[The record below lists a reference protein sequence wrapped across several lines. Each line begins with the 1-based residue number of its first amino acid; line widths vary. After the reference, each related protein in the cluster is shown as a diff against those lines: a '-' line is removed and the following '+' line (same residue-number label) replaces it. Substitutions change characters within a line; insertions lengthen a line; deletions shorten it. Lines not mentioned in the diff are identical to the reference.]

1 MNWIEKH
8 MKGIVMFSAVFIAL
22 LFILLEIG
30 RAVKTPNTRRESGGA
45 IADDA
50 VKDSAAQSGYTSV
63 LSDVMYSQLTP
74 EEKALY
80 VMISEGVLRIK
91 KEANESGAY
100 PLEEIRYEY
109 GKLSGYSINRALS
122 AFLSE
127 NPDVFWISNT
137 YTYVYGADSTVLN
150 LQSYVSADTCA
161 SMAQE
166 LIDVLHTFIANL
178 GNSIDEYRREKYI
191 FDFITDR
198 CSYDSAAVNGG
209 ESWTTYTIYGALVE
223 GKAVCEGYARAA
235 VKLFNLCGIDSVIVN
250 GYLSGVSSESGNTH
264 MWNLVKIEGDWY
276 HLDITGCD
284 GETLVG
290 YQYFNV
296 TDSQIQKSHSFAHTY
311 SEEEKNYYGNFEL
324 PACSSDALQ
333 YYQIEGFRLESLESS
348 KQDGFPEAIVSAVRS
363 GRDSVNIYV
372 DPSLDFSQ
380 AVEKLFYQQ
389 PYLYSR
395 NLRKAEKDVSYNF
408 DKENTVFLSDE
419 TTRGITVKLF

>member
-30 RAVKTPNTRRESGGA
+30 RAVKTPNTVRDSGGA
-45 IADDA
+45 LADDS
-50 VKDSAAQSGYTSV
+50 VKDTAAQSGYTSI
-63 LSDVMYSQLTP
+63 LSDLMYSQLTP

-91 KEANESGAY
+91 KEPDENGTY

-109 GKLSGYSINRALS
+109 GRLSGYSINRALS

-137 YTYVYGADSTVLN
+137 YTYVYGNDSTVLN
-150 LQSYVSADTCA
+150 LHSYVSSDTCA

-166 LIDVLHTFIANL
+166 LIDVLHVFVENL
-178 GNSIDEYRREKYI
+178 GSSIDEYRREKYI

-198 CSYDSAAVNGG
+198 CSYDFSASNGG
-209 ESWTTYTIYGALVE
+209 ESWKTYTIYGALVE
-223 GKAVCEGYARAA
+223 GKAVCEGYARSA
-235 VKLFNLCGIDSVIVN
+235 VKLFNLCGVDCAIVN
-250 GYLSGVSSESGNTH
+250 GYLSGLSSENSNTH

-284 GETLVG
+284 SDTLVG

-296 TDSQIQKSHSFAHTY
+296 TDEQISRSHQIARTY
-311 SEEEKNYYGNFEL
+311 SESENNYYGNFEL
-324 PACSSDALQ
+324 PRCESDALQ
-333 YYQIEGFRLESLESS
+333 YYRIEGYRLESLEPS
-348 KQDGFPEAIVSAVRS
+348 KQSQFPPAIVAAVKS
-363 GRDSVNIYV
+363 GSDSVNIYV
-372 DPSLDFSQ
+372 DPSVDFSE
-380 AVEKLFYQQ
+380 AVNSLFYRT
-389 PYLYSR
+389 PYLFSR
-395 NLRKAEKDVSYNF
+395 NLRLAEKDISYNF
-408 DKENTVFLSDE
+408 DKENTVFFSDE